1 MAIVNQVLKAKVGTG
16 VSSVTPETM
25 VIDALRLMAEKNIG
39 AVMVVENDKLVGIFT
54 ERDYAR
60 KVVLK
65 DKASD
70 STAIRE
76 IMTGN
81 VYSVTPTQTIDD
93 CMQLMTDKNFRHLPV
108 MDNGKLLGVISLGDL
123 VRYVIEEQKHT
134 IKNLENYI
142 SGQ

>member
-39 AVMVVENDKLVGIFT
+39 AVMVVENDKLVGIFS

>member
-1 MAIVNQVLKAKVGTG
+1 MAIVNQVLKAKAGTG

-39 AVMVVENDKLVGIFT
+39 AVMVVDNDKLVGIFS